1 MLLCR
6 HFNWNLLDSLTWPV
20 YLVQYLTVMGHA
32 KGLEWNGFY
41 KHALGNEYYSIPA
54 GRKLMVLQILCDEVL
69 ESGEL
74 RAEIDAR
81 EISEVGLDY
90 DAGATCLS
98 ENGPR
103 RVHPRYPKTSACK
116 DGEAMDIIVEN
127 NGTKS
132 YTDQNFLGLKGG
144 TNGDLDVTA
153 VDANRN
159 SDECRLCGMD
169 GSLLCCDGCPS
180 AYHLRCIGMVKVLIP
195 QGPWYCPECSIN
207 KREPTITKGSSLRG
221 AEVFGID
228 PHEHIFLGSCNHL
241 VVYVTTFLFRLLL
254 SSMHLTHKFVSGIF
268 MLCFTCVLI
277 SISYYLTFFVGSFLT
292 FMYG

>member
-1 MLLCR
+1 
-6 HFNWNLLDSLTWPV
+6 
-20 YLVQYLTVMGHA
+20 MGHA

-54 GRKLMVLQILCDEVL
+54 GRKLLVLQILCDEVL

-116 DGEAMDIIVEN
+116 DGEAMEIIVLN

-132 YTDQNFLGLKGG
+132 YSDQNFSGLKGG
-144 TNGDLDVTA
+144 SNGDLDVTA

-207 KREPTITKGSSLRG
+207 KSEPTITKGSALRG

-228 PHEHIFLGSCNHL
+228 PYEHIFLGSCNHL

-254 SSMHLTHKFVSGIF
+254 SSMHLTLKFVSEIF

-277 SISYYLTFFVGSFLT
+277 SFSCFLILLLNLS
-292 FMYG
+292 